1 MFLHVKRDILENLIF
16 LAHVVLLM
24 VLSPILSRV
33 FKLPTSVVE
42 ILLGS
47 LAVWVGFL
55 HADNEVFKN
64 LSKIGFFYLMFLVG
78 LEIEIREFLHFKDR
92 FLKKTLVFFSI
103 LYGASLILYG
113 VFDLSA
119 VYIVALPIASLGM
132 VMALINE
139 HGKSHPWLELAL
151 VIGLIGELMSICAFV
166 IFDGVSTHGL
176 GWDFAKSIGIL
187 ILVLVSS
194 YYLFKMLNI
203 LFWWYPGLKKII
215 MPQQDTKHQSIRIS
229 IALFFI
235 LLAIMQWLEIDMV
248 LGAIIAGI
256 FITNFFTHKK
266 ELSHELSTFGFGFL
280 VPLFFIFVGTTLD
293 LNLVFTQT
301 ILYHAL
307 WIVCAMVGIRLLAS
321 FGAYYTYLR
330 FKATVLYSLSY
341 SMPLTFLV
349 AIATI
354 AVKNGAIGQEE
365 YASFIVAA
373 LMEGI
378 IIMTLIQF
386 LMYLFKKLEA
396 RVPKKQ

>member
-1 MFLHVKRDILENLIF
+1 
-16 LAHVVLLM
+16 M
-24 VLSPILSRV
+24 VLSPILSRI

-55 HADNEVFKN
+55 HVDNEVFKN
-64 LSKIGFFYLMFLVG
+64 ISKIGFFYLMFLVG
-78 LEIEIREFLHFKDR
+78 LEIDIREFLNFKER
-92 FLKKTLVFFSI
+92 FLKKSLIFFV
-103 LYGASLILYG
+103 ILYG
-113 VFDLSA
+113 VSVLMYLSFNLSP

-139 HGKSHPWLELAL
+139 HGKSHRWLELVL
-151 VIGLIGELMSICAFV
+151 VIGLIGELISICAFIV
-166 IFDGVSTHGL
+166 FDGVMTHGF
-176 GWDFAKSIGIL
+176 GWYFAKSIAIL
-187 ILVLVSS
+187 ILVLASS
-194 YYLFKMLNI
+194 YYLFKLLNI

-215 MPQQDTKHQSIRIS
+215 MPQIDTKHQSIRIS
-229 IALFFI
+229 IALFFG
-235 LLAIMQWLEIDMV
+235 LLAVMQWLEIDMV

-256 FITNFFTHKK
+256 FIANFFSHKK
-266 ELSHELSTFGFGFL
+266 ELTHELSSVGFGFL

-293 LNLVFTQT
+293 LNLVFTEV
-301 ILYHAL
+301 ILYQAL
-307 WIVCAMVGIRLLAS
+307 WIVLAMLGMRLLAS
-321 FGAYYTYLR
+321 FVAFHTHLGAKGTLL
-330 FKATVLYSLSY
+330 FSLAY

-378 IIMTLIQF
+378 IFMTLIQI
-386 LMYLFKKLEA
+386 LMALFSYFEA
-396 RVPKKQ
+396 KNKEKIR

>member
-1 MFLHVKRDILENLIF
+1 MFLENLLF

-24 VLSPILSRV
+24 VLSPILSRL

-47 LAVWVGFL
+47 IAVWLGFL
-55 HADNEVFKN
+55 HVNNEVFQS
-64 LSKIGFFYLMFLVG
+64 LAKIGFFYLMFLVG
-78 LEIEIREFLHFKDR
+78 LEIEIREFAGFKDR
-92 FLKKTLVFFSI
+92 FLKKALLFFGIVYGSTLI
-103 LYGASLILYG
+103 LYGA
-113 VFDLSA
+113 FELSV

-139 HGKSHPWLELAL
+139 HGKTHSWLELAL
-151 VIGLIGELMSICAFV
+151 LIGLIGELLSICALV
-166 IFDGVSTHGL
+166 MFDGIIAHGF
-176 GWDFAKSIGIL
+176 GWHFAKSIAIL
-187 ILVLVSS
+187 LVVLISS
-194 YYLFKMLNI
+194 FYMFKILNI

-229 IALFFI
+229 IALFFG
-235 LLAIMQWLEIDMV
+235 LLAVMQWLEIDMV

-256 FITNFFTHKK
+256 FITNFFSHKK
-266 ELSHELSTFGFGFL
+266 ELTHELSTFGFGFL
-280 VPLFFIFVGTTLD
+280 VPMFFIFVGTTLD
-293 LNLVFTQT
+293 LNAIFTET

-307 WIVCAMVGIRLLAS
+307 WITLAMVGIRLLAS
-321 FGAYYTYLR
+321 FIAFFGYLGTKGTIL
-330 FKATVLYSLSY
+330 FSLSY

-354 AVKNGAIGQEE
+354 AVKNSAIGQEE

-378 IIMTLIQF
+378 IIMTLIQI
-386 LMYLFKKLEA
+386 LMFLFKKIE
-396 RVPKKQ
+396 KKHKAKNC